1 MNQSAAANVT
11 MFTTTDTEYSAVSGM
26 NEISANAI
34 AANGV

>member
-1 MNQSAAANVT
+1 MNQIASANVIT
-11 MFTTTDTEYSAVSGM
+11 FTTTEIASRATIGM

>member
-11 MFTTTDTEYSAVSGM
+11 MFTTTDRPYSAVSGM